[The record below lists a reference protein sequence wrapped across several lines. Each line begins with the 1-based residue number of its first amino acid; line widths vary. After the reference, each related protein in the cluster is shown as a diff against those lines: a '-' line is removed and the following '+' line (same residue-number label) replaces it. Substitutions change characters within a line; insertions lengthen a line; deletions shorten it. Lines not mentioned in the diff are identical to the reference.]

1 MMAARGNRRWPPGV
15 VKLATWP
22 RSAQRRSVPWLM
34 PSSRL
39 ASPRLSHESNSPG
52 GVSAPESGEIC
63 SWLSRASQIYA
74 GSASTSVTPSQ
85 REPQIIPTHTA
96 DSLRWMRS
104 DALVRLLPLAGA
116 VSAVWLVAR
125 PSWLGVGP
133 GWPSAQLAFGLI
145 GLVLFFGAACVVQH
159 AMTGRRGSLLVPASR
174 SDAALQ
180 AGYYLINAPIEEA
193 FFRGLVQGGLMALAG
208 PAAGIALG
216 TSLYVLYHRLGRW
229 AWMDVLATSLVGLPM
244 ALAFW
249 LLPGPPSLVG
259 VSLAHVGATCGFLG
273 PGPWL
278 LQRLGLLRS
287 PLPQRT
293 EDRWVGGEE
302 GRDASDP

>member
-15 VKLATWP
+15 VKLATCP

-39 ASPRLSHESNSPG
+39 ASPRLSHVSNSPG
-52 GVSAPESGEIC
+52 CVSASESGEIC
-63 SWLSRASQIYA
+63 SRLSRASQIYA

-85 REPQIIPTHTA
+85 REPQIIPTHTD

-104 DALVRLLPLAGA
+104 DALVRLLPLTAA
-116 VSAVWLVAR
+116 VGAVWLLAR
-125 PSWLGVGP
+125 PSWLGVGA
-133 GWPSAQLAFGLI
+133 GWPSAQLAFGLT
-145 GLVLFFGAACVVQH
+145 GLVLFFIAACVVQH
-159 AMTGRRGSLLVPASR
+159 ALTRHRGSLLVPASA

-180 AGYYLINAPIEEA
+180 TGYYLVNAPIEEA

-208 PAAGIALG
+208 PAAGIAVS

-259 VSLAHVGATCGFLG
+259 VALAHAGATCGFLG

-278 LQRLGLLRS
+278 LQRLGLLQAPA
-287 PLPQRT
+287 PLH
-293 EDRWVGGEE
+293 EGE
-302 GRDASDP
+302 GRGPGDESRSASDP